1 VADEVDEAGSC
12 EVDDSSLDA
21 SCDAAAVGGETKPC
35 PIDAAMD
42 LLSCDILS
50 DTVARDIETAVL
62 GERIERPAGAL
73 PQTAAVSDGAV
84 AANAAERSPSFL
96 PLTGGGVAKLVALAA
111 VLVIVG
117 MVMLRGRRRV

>member
-1 VADEVDEAGSC
+1 VDATCDDVAVD
-12 EVDDSSLDA
+12 
-21 SCDAAAVGGETKPC
+21 GETKPC
-35 PIDAAMD
+35 PIEGAMD
-42 LLSCDILS
+42 LLECDILS
-50 DTVARDIETAVL
+50 DTVTRDIETAVL

-84 AANAAERSPSFL
+84 AANVAERSPSYL
-96 PLTGGGVAKLVALAA
+96 AVTGGGVLKLIALAA